1 MSTPKIRK
9 RRLNKRLEF
18 FRRPLRQTIP
28 ISIYNSSSNPIPTTP
43 CSYDTMTAN
52 RTLIISVFIVASCG
66 LAYEL
71 IIAALASYLLG
82 DSILQFSSVIRLYLF
97 SMGIGAHLTRYIKD
111 EDVLHRFIEIELLVG
126 IIGGISALA
135 LFVAFGLSAAPF
147 RTLLYAFVLI
157 VGAVVGMEIPL
168 VMRVLNRKGAEFK
181 ELVSKVLTFDY
192 LGALAVSLLFPLLL
206 APKLGMAR
214 SALLFG
220 ILNAAVAYLTARV
233 FKAELPRYR
242 AIRLRALIVL
252 SVLAAVFA
260 YADRIS
266 FKAEQS
272 YFGDP
277 VVYQSHSPYQRLV
290 VTRWKDD
297 TRLYINGNLQFSS
310 RDEAR
315 YHEALV
321 LPAMQMVPNAERVL
335 ILGGGDGLAAREVL
349 KYPQVKNVTLV
360 DLDPDMTATFR
371 TSATLSALNQGSL
384 SHPKMHIVNDDA
396 AKWLEGSSEKF
407 DVIIIDLPDP
417 SNFSLGK
424 LYSVPMYRLVARH
437 LQPQGKIVV
446 QSTSPYFAP
455 NAYWSVV
462 ATLEAAGLSTAPYHV
477 YVPSFGEWGFVLAGF
492 DKQFPVPQKF
502 DVPTRYLNA
511 QTAAE
516 MFRFPPDMAR
526 RKVEPNYLNNQILV
540 SYFERDWHNVIR

>member
-1 MSTPKIRK
+1 MK
-9 RRLNKRLEF
+9 N
-18 FRRPLRQTIP
+18 Q
-28 ISIYNSSSNPIPTTP
+28 
-43 CSYDTMTAN
+43 

-82 DSILQFSSVIRLYLF
+82 DSILQFSSIIGLYLF

-111 EDVLHRFIEIELLVG
+111 EDALTRFIEIELLVG
-126 IIGGISALA
+126 IIGGLSALA
-135 LFVAFGLSAAPF
+135 LFVAFGLAAAPF
-147 RTLLYAFVLI
+147 RSLLYAFVLI
-157 VGAVVGMEIPL
+157 TGIIVGMEIPL
-168 VMRVLNRKGAEFK
+168 VMRVLHREQAAFAD
-181 ELVSKVLTFDY
+181 LVARVLTFDY

-206 APKLGMAR
+206 APHLGMAR
-214 SALLFG
+214 SALFFG
-220 ILNAAVAYLTARV
+220 ILNAAVALLTARV
-233 FKAELPRYR
+233 FRRQLPRYP
-242 AIRLRALIVL
+242 ALCLRAWL
-252 SVLAAVFA
+252 VLAALAIAFLA
-260 YADRIS
+260 ANRITA
-266 FKAEQS
+266 FAEQH
-272 YFGDP
+272 YYGDP
-277 VVYQSHSPYQRLV
+277 VVYERHTPYQRLV
-290 VTRWKDD
+290 ITRWKDD
-297 TRLYINGNLQFSS
+297 TRLYLNGNLQFSS

-321 LPAMQMVPNAERVL
+321 LPAMQMVSNASRIL

-349 KYPQVKNVTLV
+349 KYPQVKHVTLV
-360 DLDPDMTATFR
+360 DLDPDMTATFK
-371 TSATLSALNQGSL
+371 TSAALSALNQGSL
-384 SHPKMHIVNDDA
+384 SHPKMHVVNDDA

-540 SYFERDWHNVIR
+540 SYFESDWRNVTR

>member
-1 MSTPKIRK
+1 
-9 RRLNKRLEF
+9 
-18 FRRPLRQTIP
+18 
-28 ISIYNSSSNPIPTTP
+28 
-43 CSYDTMTAN
+43 MTAN

-82 DSILQFSSVIRLYLF
+82 DSILQFSSVIGLYLF

-252 SVLAAVFA
+252 SVLAAAFA

-321 LPAMQMVPNAERVL
+321 LPAMQMVSDASRIL

-349 KYPQVKNVTLV
+349 KYPQVKHVTLV
-360 DLDPDMTATFR
+360 DLDPDMTATFK
-371 TSATLSALNQGSL
+371 TSAALSALNQGSL
-384 SHPKMHIVNDDA
+384 SHPKMHVVNDDA

-462 ATLEAAGLSTAPYHV
+462 TTLEAAGLSTAPYHV

-516 MFRFPPDMAR
+516 MFLFPPDMAR

-540 SYFERDWHNVIR
+540 SYFENDWRNVTR